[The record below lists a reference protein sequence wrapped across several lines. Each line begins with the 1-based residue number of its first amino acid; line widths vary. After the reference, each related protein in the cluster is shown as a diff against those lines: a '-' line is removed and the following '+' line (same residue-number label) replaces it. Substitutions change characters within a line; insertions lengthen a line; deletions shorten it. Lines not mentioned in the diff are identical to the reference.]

1 MQYTTHLFKKPCCQ
15 NSSATPPSF
24 IFSNLHTVYYSGFF
38 HRSFNFM
45 SRRKSSSILWLLSKN
60 NNRFFNYT
68 SKQHCMRDLVANLLE
83 RILQIGESWLLCTKY
98 YPSLKV
104 WKGGTQREIDLVL
117 HPKKW
122 LTLAGIGNTSSHIL
136 GGRKSRQNLKFLM
149 MKLLFLSSPLRRI
162 SISQ

>member
-1 MQYTTHLFKKPCCQ
+1 MQ
-15 NSSATPPSF
+15 
-24 IFSNLHTVYYSGFF
+24 LHPLSYFQIYIQCTLWFF

-104 WKGGTQREIDLVL
+104 WKGGTQRDWPGPSSQKMINSCGNWKHIISHLGRSEEQAKPQVL
-117 HPKKW
+117 DDE
-122 LTLAGIGNTSSHIL
+122 AVVSFFSSQ
-136 GGRKSRQNLKFLM
+136 KNLNFPI
-149 MKLLFLSSPLRRI
+149 SPWTPPR
-162 SISQ
+162 